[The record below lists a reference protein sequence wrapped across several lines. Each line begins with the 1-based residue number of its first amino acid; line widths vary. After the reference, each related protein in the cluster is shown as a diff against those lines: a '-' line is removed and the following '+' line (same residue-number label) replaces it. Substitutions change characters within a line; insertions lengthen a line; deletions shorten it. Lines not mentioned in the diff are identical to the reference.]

1 LSIDMTDETRQTIE
15 RMDYLLAPDAAS
27 ISMGRN
33 IRNVMFGFSGRILF
47 NLVTDPVGI
56 FF

>member
-1 LSIDMTDETRQTIE
+1 MTDETRQTIE